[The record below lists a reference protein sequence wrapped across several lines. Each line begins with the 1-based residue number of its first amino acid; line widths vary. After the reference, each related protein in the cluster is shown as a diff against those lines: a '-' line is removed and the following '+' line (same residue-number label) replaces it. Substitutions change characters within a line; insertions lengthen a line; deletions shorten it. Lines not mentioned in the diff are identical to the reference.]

1 MSVFRDLL
9 LNVEPALMPWSG
21 LLTGL
26 CSVGAIS
33 TYRNEAYLR
42 SEILTYASLSGMLGL
57 LAWYIDTQASLIDGL
72 LWGVFC
78 LIGIGFIWWW
88 YRHGVQC
95 LDQMHAKL
103 TRRSDLARVGR
114 TDVRTVAASLPV
126 PRVGYDPRKYYKG
139 GESEAFFMGLSEEG
153 EPIYWAGKLPHVAL
167 AGTTGSGK
175 GRKLQCLSAQ
185 CVGKGEA
192 LFYLDPKDDE
202 YGPHSVYA
210 ACHAYNKPYHY
221 LRLLP
226 ESPAQ
231 INIIAGAKQWEIE
244 ELLIA
249 ALDIG
254 DKGGAS
260 DYYMSKNR
268 KAASEAARIAV
279 EQQLTLAEVYRQ
291 IAHSDFW
298 QEEAPGF
305 IDKLSEL
312 ANVAAIN
319 AKTGAFTLAEIV
331 ESGGAVY
338 VVGSMTLSAVL
349 RAQQMLFV
357 RIQQLATARDRLA
370 GPQRTVCVIAD
381 ELRYHISKPVIQG
394 LAASRDKGMRVILA
408 FQSFADLKDCP
419 ASMTPE
425 MVEGAV
431 IENTRAKLIYRVEDP
446 DTAEWL
452 QRKSGVILVDDEAK
466 VINRNV
472 ALTETTEGD
481 RTIRQ
486 SEHFLFDTNKL
497 TNLPPGWGVLF
508 GQNQA
513 QACYV
518 SPIPTV
524 KCRAAVTPIAAAE
537 QPESATLAVESP
549 RAPLAIPDGSAK
561 TLKNDFFTLE

>member
-1 MSVFRDLL
+1 MSLFQELL
-9 LNVEPALMPWSG
+9 LGLEPVLIPWSG

-26 CSVGAIS
+26 CSIGAIS
-33 TYRNEAYLR
+33 TYRHEAYLR
-42 SEILTYASLSGMLGL
+42 SEILTYASLSGLLGL
-57 LAWYIDTQASLIDGL
+57 LAWSIDAQASAIDGL
-72 LWGVFC
+72 LWGALC
-78 LIGIGFIWWW
+78 LMGVGAIGWW
-88 YRHGVQC
+88 YRHGVQF
-95 LDQMHAKL
+95 LDQLHAKL
-103 TRRSDLARVGR
+103 TRRSGLARIGR
-114 TDVRTVAASLPV
+114 TDVRTVAADLPV
-126 PRVGYDPRKYYKG
+126 VRNSYDPRQYYKSD
-139 GESEAFFMGLSEEG
+139 SEEFFMGLG
-153 EPIYWAGKLPHVAL
+153 EHGDPIYWDGKLPHVAI

-185 CVGKGEA
+185 SIAKGEA
-192 LFYLDPKDDE
+192 LIYLDPKDDE
-202 YGPHSVYA
+202 FGPHSVFA
-210 ACHAYNKPYHY
+210 ACQAYSKPHHY

-231 INIIAGAKQWEIE
+231 INIVAGAKQWEIE

-249 ALDIG
+249 TMDIG
-254 DKGGAS
+254 DKGGPS

-268 KAASEAARIAV
+268 KAAREAARIAA
-279 EQQLTLAEVYRQ
+279 EQQLTLAEVYWLF
-291 IAHSDFW
+291 ASSEYW

-305 IDKLSEL
+305 LDKLGEL

-319 AKTGAFTLAEIV
+319 AKIGVFSLADIV

-338 VVGSMTLSAVL
+338 VVGSMTLAAVL

-381 ELRYHISKPVIQG
+381 EMRYHISKPVIQG

-425 MVEGAV
+425 MVEGAI

-452 QRKSGVILVDDEAK
+452 QRKSGIILVDDEAK
-466 VINRNV
+466 VVNRNG
-472 ALTETTEGD
+472 ALAETIEGE

-486 SEHFLFDTNKL
+486 SDHFLFDTNKL

-508 GQNQA
+508 GQHLA

-518 SPIPTV
+518 SPVPTE
-524 KCRAAVTPIAAAE
+524 KSRAAVTPVAAAE
-537 QPESATLAVESP
+537 QPDSSILAIDESP
-549 RAPLAIPDGSAK
+549 SAPQSIPQGSTK
-561 TLKNDFFTLE
+561 TLTRDFFTLE